1 MDSKR
6 GTLGEKMEAKLF
18 WNGRSQAVRLP
29 KEFRFEGDSVNIR
42 RVEGGVLLEA
52 KPELGRT
59 PESIAAWFAKLDA
72 LVGEEPFPERE
83 PQELAPI
90 REWFE

>member
-1 MDSKR
+1 MDTKR
-6 GTLGEKMEAKLF
+6 KTSEPKIEAKLF

-52 KPELGRT
+52 KPDHGRT
-59 PESIAAWFAKLDA
+59 PDAIAAWFTKLDA
-72 LVGEEPFPERE
+72 LMGGEPFPESA